1 MKTIA
6 SIGGRHPVL
15 GALLAL
21 GVAAC
26 TGPGAESAAVESP
39 ALKGS
44 EIQAFLAQ
52 GTDWQFRSS
61 DGAHGTS
68 AFRSDG
74 SSEVNWQSGGHS
86 GHAVGTAWV
95 EGDKLCARYPA
106 LRHGSRICGRLV
118 RLDANRYRLHKDEGG
133 TTTYIAIR

>member
-6 SIGGRHPVL
+6 SIGGRRPVL

-26 TGPGAESAAVESP
+26 AGPGVDSSVIESE

-52 GTDWQFRSS
+52 GANWKFRSS
-61 DGAHGTS
+61 DGAYGTS
-68 AFRSDG
+68 SFHADG
-74 SSEVNWQSGGHS
+74 RSEVNWQSGGHS

-95 EGDKLCARYPA
+95 DGDRLCARYPA
-106 LRHGSRICGRLV
+106 LRYGARICGRLV
-118 RLDANRYRLHKDEGG
+118 RLEPDRYRLHKDEGG